1 MRTSIRGCEIVSNL
15 KNPDGS
21 ELFSVEKFVETMKE
35 KSSCVKEWAVIV
47 HDKDTYNKE
56 ESVRFGKEIGALKP
70 AHAHGVMRFED
81 NQPQH
86 IEDVASWL
94 NIPENFVQK
103 FTKNFTAAVAYLIHA
118 NAPDKYQY
126 SIDEV
131 IANFDVS
138 EMIDRLR
145 QNPKIEE
152 VIKKIADGEIR
163 EFNLTDF
170 VDEVTIVKNY
180 RLIENAFH
188 VRTKK
193 LLATQQERNTEVI
206 FISGGSGVGKTTL
219 AKTIAQQKGLPYYV
233 SSGSNDLLDGYQGQQ
248 CLIVDDV
255 RPDAMGI
262 SDFLKLLDNNTA
274 TSVKSRY
281 RNKYVNCDLI
291 ILTSVLSIDDFYE
304 NTPNHEKEPV
314 TQLKRRCQTYIQM
327 DSLSIRVSVW
337 NKLLMQY
344 SKPIVY
350 ENDVLSD
357 FVLEEVKKQGDG
369 FQIITE
375 YLPFLN
381 PITETKTRKRE
392 NSEAIET
399 PQMIS
404 DSEFSEL
411 MPQQED
417 DHDT

>member
-1 MRTSIRGCEIVSNL
+1 MRLDI
-15 KNPDGS
+15 
-21 ELFSVEKFVETMKE
+21 F
-35 KSSCVKEWAVIV
+35 
-47 HDKDTYNKE
+47 
-56 ESVRFGKEIGALKP
+56 
-70 AHAHGVMRFED
+70 
-81 NQPQH
+81 
-86 IEDVASWL
+86 
-94 NIPENFVQK
+94 
-103 FTKNFTAAVAYLIHA
+103 
-118 NAPDKYQY
+118 
-126 SIDEV
+126 
-131 IANFDVS
+131 
-138 EMIDRLR
+138 
-145 QNPKIEE
+145 
-152 VIKKIADGEIR
+152 
-163 EFNLTDF
+163 
-170 VDEVTIVKNY
+170 Y